1 MVRTESL
8 LSNDLLYNRGQKPS
22 TVTMDLFIKCLLSV
36 YYVLGNV
43 FGTRDVTENKSWF
56 RSAKDSILQGV
67 GW

>member
-1 MVRTESL
+1 
-8 LSNDLLYNRGQKPS
+8 
-22 TVTMDLFIKCLLSV
+22 MDLFIKCLLSV

-43 FGTRDVTENKSWF
+43 FGTRDVTENKRDIVSVSWF